1 MAGPLMACARCSHG
15 VGYHNKDGC
24 RLCDCKKWRGGRC
37 RKCDTFTFSANGHQ
51 CRDCYACEAVRDYM
65 EIEYQFTIDGQLTI
79 NGIVYPTNSIA
90 DITAIYKKLREFLL
104 LVQQDRARPEK

>member
-1 MAGPLMACARCSHG
+1 
-15 VGYHNKDGC
+15 
-24 RLCDCKKWRGGRC
+24 
-37 RKCDTFTFSANGHQ
+37 
-51 CRDCYACEAVRDYM
+51 M